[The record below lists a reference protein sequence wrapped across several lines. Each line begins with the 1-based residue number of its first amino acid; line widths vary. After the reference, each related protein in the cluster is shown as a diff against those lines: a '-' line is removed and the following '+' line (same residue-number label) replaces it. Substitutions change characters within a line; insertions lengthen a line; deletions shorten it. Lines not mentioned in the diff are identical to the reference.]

1 MGKSR
6 PLFIFG
12 LFKHKL
18 YRKKLKVTAEFELI
32 SSERIQTQ
40 IVGVESEHA
49 DHLTSTTAHKKT
61 FLALKFHNIIVNSSL

>member
-49 DHLTSTTAHKKT
+49 DHLTSITAHKKNL
-61 FLALKFHNIIVNSSL
+61 FSFEIS